1 MADVEKVFISWSGDR
16 SKVVASALHR
26 YLPVLTD
33 RAEPFMSEVDIE
45 AGQRGLRE
53 IESALE
59 GARFG
64 IIVVTPENHERQWL
78 NFEAGALSRAVSGEA
93 RVVPLLV
100 GMSRPTDLSGPLS
113 QFQAQVWGQQGVR
126 NLFSSL
132 GSVLGLKPDVIDD
145 RIEPAWERLEAAT
158 AEAIANGPAPQAVK
172 RSPEEM
178 LEELLELTRAI
189 HRDGRTPALGL
200 SATVDAVGSPVASL
214 AERMELERYA
224 LLLAEELGMPARKA
238 QWGNRGTL
246 EVEFSEVPSK
256 QKVGMYTHKFRNK
269 TGLPVEVV
277 YSAKTLS
284 GPIVV

>member
-1 MADVEKVFISWSGDR
+1 MADVEKVFLSWSGDR

-113 QFQAQVWGQQGVR
+113 QFQAQVWGRQGIR

-132 GSVLGLKPDVIDD
+132 GNVLGLKPEVIDD
-145 RIEPAWERLEAAT
+145 RIEPAWEKLEAAT
-158 AEAIANGPAPQAVK
+158 AKAIAHGPAPQAVK

-189 HRDGRTPALGL
+189 HRDGRTSGLG
-200 SATVDAVGSPVASL
+200 ATVDAVVPVTSF
-214 AERMELERYA
+214 AEKVEVERYA
-224 LLLAEELGMPARKA
+224 LLLAEELGMPARKV
-238 QWGNRGTL
+238 QWGSRGTL
-246 EVEFSEVPSK
+246 EIEFSEVPSK
-256 QKVGMYTHKFRNK
+256 RDVVMYTNRIRNK
-269 TGLPVEVV
+269 TGVRAEVV
-277 YSAKTLS
+277 YSGETLGRS
-284 GPIVV
+284 MAD